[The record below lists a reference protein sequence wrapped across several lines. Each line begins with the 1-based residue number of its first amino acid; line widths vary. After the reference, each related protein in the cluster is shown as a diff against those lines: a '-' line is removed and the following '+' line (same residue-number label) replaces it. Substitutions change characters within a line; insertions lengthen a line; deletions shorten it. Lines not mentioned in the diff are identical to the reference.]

1 MSRVGF
7 LPIPVPASVDVT
19 IENEIVTV
27 RGSKGEKTVDILPGI
42 TLEHSDGAITV
53 KRQDDSRQ
61 TRSRHGLVRTLL
73 ANAVAGVSEGFSKQL
88 IVEGVGFKVQVS
100 GNTITLQLGYSHP
113 LEVEL
118 PDNIEA
124 SVEGNVL
131 TISGMDKQLVGQVAA
146 NVRAM
151 RPPEP
156 YKGKGI
162 RYHDERIIR
171 KAGKAAGAGK

>member
-73 ANAVAGVSEGFSKQL
+73 ANAVTGVSEGFSKQL

-162 RYHDERIIR
+162 RYHDERIMR